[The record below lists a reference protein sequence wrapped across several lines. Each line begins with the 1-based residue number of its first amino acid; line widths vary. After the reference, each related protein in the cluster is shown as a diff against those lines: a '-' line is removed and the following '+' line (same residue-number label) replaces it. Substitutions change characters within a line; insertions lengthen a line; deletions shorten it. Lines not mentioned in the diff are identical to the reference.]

1 MKNLFL
7 LDLHL
12 FDEGSVGA
20 AEGAAIASD
29 DGLKA
34 DDVVD
39 NAKDSNKDN
48 NDNSLAKSD
57 KSTKPSFEEL
67 IEGEYKDDYKKAVNS
82 VIKKRFKN
90 VKDTQAKL
98 DSYVPLMETLAS
110 RYGLNADASPED
122 FMNAI
127 YDDDALYENEALE
140 RGIPVDVLKRM
151 KKMERENETMS
162 RILESKQMEQENA
175 EFIENLMLQ
184 AEEVKQFYPDF
195 DLDHEVLEADTKEKF
210 IRYTKDGF
218 DMKQVYELLHPEIFT
233 MAMKAVA
240 DKTAEKIANNV
251 KVNKSRPVEGGS
263 GITGSVARTS
273 INDMTKDDL
282 DKLIARSR
290 YERITLK

>member
-1 MKNLFL
+1 MKNIFLF
-7 LDLHL
+7 DLHL

-34 DDVVD
+34 EDVVD

-57 KSTKPSFEEL
+57 ESTKPSFEEL

-122 FMNAI
+122 FINAI

-140 RGIPVDVLKRM
+140 KGIPVDVLKRM
-151 KKMERENETMS
+151 KKMERENESMS

-184 AEEVKQFYPDF
+184 ADEVKKFYPDF
-195 DLDHEVLEADTKEKF
+195 DLDYEVLEADTKEKF

-218 DMKQVYELLHPEIFT
+218 DMKQVYEILHPEIFT

-240 DKTAEKIANNV
+240 DKTAEKIANSV

>member
-1 MKNLFL
+1 
-7 LDLHL
+7 
-12 FDEGSVGA
+12 
-20 AEGAAIASD
+20 
-29 DGLKA
+29 LKA

-57 KSTKPSFEEL
+57 ESTKPSFEEL

-122 FMNAI
+122 FINAI

-140 RGIPVDVLKRM
+140 RGIPVDVLKNM
-151 KKMERENETMS
+151 KKMERENEAMS

-175 EFIENLMLQ
+175 EFIQNLMLQ
-184 AEEVKQFYPDF
+184 AEEVKKFYPDF

-240 DKTAEKIANNV
+240 DKTAEKIANSV

>member
-7 LDLHL
+7 LNLHL

-39 NAKDSNKDN
+39 NAKDSNEDN
-48 NDNSLAKSD
+48 KDNSLAKSD
-57 KSTKPSFEEL
+57 ESTKPSFEEL

-122 FMNAI
+122 FINAI

-140 RGIPVDVLKRM
+140 KGIPVDVLKRM
-151 KKMERENETMS
+151 KKMERENESMS

-184 AEEVKQFYPDF
+184 AEEVKKFYPDF
-195 DLDHEVLEADTKEKF
+195 DLDREVLEADTKEKF

-218 DMKQVYELLHPEIFT
+218 DMKQVYEILHPEIFT

-240 DKTAEKIANNV
+240 DKTAEKIANSV